1 MSRAA
6 KERQP
11 TRTGGREATKGVI
24 RGRFALGV
32 GDPGLP
38 TPPGWKWTLLTSV
51 TRLETGHTP
60 SRKHPEYW
68 GGNIPWIGIKDVTSN
83 YGLTLTATQENAT
96 ELGIENSS
104 ARVLPAGTVCL
115 SRTASVGYVVAMGV
129 PMATSQDFVNWVC
142 TSELDYRYLKYVLMS
157 ERETYLRF
165 ASGTTHQTIYMPEV
179 KAFHILLP
187 PLAAQRKTAAVLAAY
202 DELIENNLRR
212 IEILEEMAQAIY
224 REWFVNFRYPGHE
237 ADDLIDSPLGPIPK
251 GWEPASLAELADV
264 NAASVQKGSAPA
276 QINYIDI
283 SSVSPRSVDAIT
295 SLRFEEAPS
304 RARRV
309 VRSGDTIWS
318 TVRPNRRSF
327 ALVLDPPEHTI
338 ASTGFAV
345 LTPTTVPHSY
355 LYSAVGTL
363 EFSAYLTNHA
373 RGAAYP
379 AVNAEDFEKAPLL
392 RPPNGLLGAFH
403 EQTAPMLE
411 LVQVLATTNRNLRST
426 RDLLLPKL
434 VSGDIDVSDLD
445 IDTS

>member
-1 MSRAA
+1 MDDWSRVTLG
-6 KERQP
+6 EVCDLVS
-11 TRTGGREATKGVI
+11 GVI
-24 RGRFALGV
+24 RTGPFGSQLHRADYVEDSDGTPVVMPKDIVGGRIVDSSIARVGTETVERLASHRMASGDIVMARRGDIGRRGLVDDRTAGWLCGTGSLRVSLPQSNLDPTFLYYYLGSDEAIGWLQGQAV
-32 GDPGLP
+32 GATMSNLNTDI
-38 TPPGWKWTLLTSV
+38 V
-51 TRLETGHTP
+51 RRLE
-60 SRKHPEYW
+60 
-68 GGNIPWIGIKDVTSN
+68 
-83 YGLTLTATQENAT
+83 
-96 ELGIENSS
+96 
-104 ARVLPAGTVCL
+104 
-115 SRTASVGYVVAMGV
+115 V
-129 PMATSQDFVNWVC
+129 PQ
-142 TSELDYRYLKYVLMS
+142 
-157 ERETYLRF
+157 
-165 ASGTTHQTIYMPEV
+165 
-179 KAFHILLP
+179 P
-187 PLAAQRKTAAVLAAY
+187 PLHVQGKIGAVLAAY

-212 IEILEEMAQAIY
+212 ILILEEMAQAIY

-251 GWEPASLAELADV
+251 GWEPASLTELADV

-345 LTPTTVPHSY
+345 LTPTTVPQSY

-403 EQTAPMLE
+403 DQTAPMLE

-445 IDTS
+445 IDTSWLVA